1 MWPQSPGECTSESLE
16 AVQGVTLRETHK
28 FLCARKIKELHQPK
42 VVSRDDVQACVGHTG
57 AVDVS
62 LVCISRP
69 DANDFVSQNAVP
81 TGRGV
86 RCGTRLPAVRHPL
99 REERKSQCGHV
110 APLSPPPLCT
120 CPSSCC
126 SLPRAPFTP
135 KDKFPP
141 SLVLSLFPIMLLSVG
156 LFEEW
161 GLLKSPG

>member
-16 AVQGVTLRETHK
+16 AVQAVTLRETHK

-110 APLSPPPLCT
+110 APLSPPPSVHLPQLLLFSALGAFHPKRQV
-120 CPSSCC
+120 PSIFG
-126 SLPRAPFTP
+126 SLPLPHNASECGF
-135 KDKFPP
+135 
-141 SLVLSLFPIMLLSVG
+141 V
-156 LFEEW
+156 
-161 GLLKSPG
+161 